1 MKITQRSQAI
11 SLPGWERTAQSDVA
25 QRDLFPS
32 SSHRSLMSEPSMT
45 LGALSTKMPPGIR
58 PLIIDFIG
66 HLISS
71 FLELRLTSAFLK
83 LAL

>member
-1 MKITQRSQAI
+1 
-11 SLPGWERTAQSDVA
+11 
-25 QRDLFPS
+25 
-32 SSHRSLMSEPSMT
+32 MSEPSMT

-58 PLIIDFIG
+58 PLIIEFIG